1 MFTHEENNEQM
12 QFLEDLEHYNQSMEN
27 AYLIITKK
35 KTLDDIYLE
44 LENEN
49 YDEFYL
55 PFDPV
60 LHNGRDSGT
69 IELLISHFEELED
82 YEKCAEL
89 NILKSKCLEIP
100 TGLDPQ
106 L

>member
-1 MFTHEENNEQM
+1 MYTHEENNEQM

-55 PFDPV
+55 PPV
-60 LHNGRDSGT
+60 L
-69 IELLISHFEELED
+69 LF
-82 YEKCAEL
+82 
-89 NILKSKCLEIP
+89 
-100 TGLDPQ
+100 
-106 L
+106 